1 MKTLE
6 TNIST
11 TNTDNYD
18 LEYFYSRKQKTENR
32 REIPIYHWCTRV
44 RIMHLYDKTII
55 NCWGD
60 PGITSTK
67 SKTHVINKDSKH
79 EGFKRHI
86 TGAHKLDYNLV
97 RKGKNKKDHI
107 NIKIES
113 ERNIFH
119 SCLLGCGGCLRLAL
133 QGSGGSTPVYFSGGD
148 C

>member
-6 TNIST
+6 TNRI
-11 TNTDNYD
+11 TNTDSYNLED
-18 LEYFYSRKQKTENR
+18 LYSRKQKIENR
-32 REIPIYHWCTRV
+32 KEIPIYTWCTRV

-55 NCWGD
+55 RCWGE
-60 PGITSTK
+60 PEIPHIRTK
-67 SKTHVINKDSKH
+67 EYVINKDNKH
-79 EGFKRHI
+79 QGFKRHI

-97 RKGKNKKDHI
+97 RKGKNKTDSI

-133 QGSGGSTPVYFSGGD
+133 QGSGGSTTVYFVDGG